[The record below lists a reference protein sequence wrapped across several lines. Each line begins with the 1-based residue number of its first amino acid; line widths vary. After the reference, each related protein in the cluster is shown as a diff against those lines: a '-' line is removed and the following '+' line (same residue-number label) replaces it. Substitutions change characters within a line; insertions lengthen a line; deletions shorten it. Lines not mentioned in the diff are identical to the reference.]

1 VDATWDLL
9 FLGLVVAV
17 VLALVVLAL
26 VAAIFIAR
34 RSRR

>member
-1 VDATWDLL
+1 VDATGDLL